1 MDNGLLAKVQDELD
15 RLRVEKAHSEFMAH
29 RSYIIDLAKEYNR
42 QERIRRRTL
51 VREFTRKQLLL
62 GEQIVKRLEA
72 RRTLGDDG
80 VVRS

>member
-51 VREFTRKQLLL
+51 VREFTRKQLLI
-62 GEQIVKRLEA
+62 GERIIRELEA
-72 RRTLGDDG
+72 SRTIRDDG
-80 VVRS
+80 VV